1 MSIADENCSGNVGH
15 LTSALVAGDGMPA
28 LNSDDTETTRHDL
41 LKVARESIPPGRTN
55 RKLRGHVAE
64 VKSLHEAG
72 YSITGIQQVLA
83 ATGIQVGRSAVAREL
98 VKLAAAAAAAAPTP
112 APNVEATAPEKTSIE
127 TVTVNS

>member
-15 LTSALVAGDGMPA
+15 LTSALVAGDVMPA

-55 RKLRGHVAE
+55 LKLRGHVAE

-83 ATGIQVGRSAVAREL
+83 ATGIQVDRSTVVREL
-98 VKLAAAAAAAAPTP
+98 VKLAAATPTSPPKVAP
-112 APNVEATAPEKTSIE
+112 TAPEKTSTE